1 MDNFLGTEYPEGKSR
16 EEFLEANCD
25 AIENIGY
32 TRRFTSDELL
42 KKKDTLSE
50 LAIEI
55 NDIEEEKKDAMSL
68 FKERLKPLNEEK
80 TKLLSDLKNKSEY
93 VNAPCYKII
102 DDENREVG
110 FYNNLGELVYSR
122 PIQPQEMQKTIM
134 SISRKTGTND

>member
-1 MDNFLGTEYPEGKSR
+1 M
-16 EEFLEANCD
+16 
-25 AIENIGY
+25 
-32 TRRFTSDELL
+32 TS
-42 KKKDTLSE
+42 KKR
-50 LAIEI
+50 
-55 NDIEEEKKDAMSL
+55 KKTPCPY

-102 DDENREVG
+102 DNDNREVG
-110 FYNNLGELVYSR
+110 FYNKLGELVYSR